1 VARSRTNGLQSLLKA
16 VGTIA
21 GYAALHALLSPNRGE
36 GKPGASEVQFGGAS
50 SWDESPES
58 HRRRAA
64 QLGRGREAASP
75 WQIPWRGWKDIFWR
89 TLQQVQDDRLLAIAA
104 GVVFYGLLALFP
116 TLTVIVSLYGL
127 FAQPATIENHIFLIS
142 DFVPEQAVAIIR
154 EQIERLVARDI
165 AQLSFGFLLGLA
177 IALWS
182 ANAGVKAIIDAL
194 NVVYEEKEKR
204 SFIRLNLISFAFTIA
219 AVAVVLTTIGA
230 VVVAPFFF
238 DQIWFGEEVRRLVQ
252 LGRWPA
258 LIALLLIGLAFLYRF
273 GPSRANAKWR
283 WLSVGSVAAVA
294 LWVAGSALF
303 SFYIQ
308 NYANFDATYG
318 SLGTGIGLMLWMW
331 MSIVVILFG
340 AELNA
345 EIEHQ
350 TAVDSTH
357 GKARPLG
364 QRGAAMAD
372 TVGRSYR

>member
-1 VARSRTNGLQSLLKA
+1 MGQSRKKGLQSLLKA
-16 VGTIA
+16 AGTIA
-21 GYAALHALLSPNRGE
+21 GYAALHALLTPTVRESNPASHRAPFGAEGSPGE
-36 GKPGASEVQFGGAS
+36 FG
-50 SWDESPES
+50 ES
-58 HRRRAA
+58 HRERAV
-64 QLGRGREAASP
+64 QSGRGRDAVSP

-116 TLTVIVSLYGL
+116 ALTVIVSLYGL
-127 FAQPATIENHIFLIS
+127 FAQPATIENHIVLIS

-165 AQLSFGFLLGLA
+165 AQLSFGFLLGFG

-194 NVVYEEKEKR
+194 NVVYEEREKR
-204 SFIRLNLISFAFTIA
+204 SFVRLNLISFVFTMGAIA
-219 AVAVVLTTIGA
+219 AVLLAIGA
-230 VVVAPFFF
+230 VVVAPFLL
-238 DQIWFGEEVRRLVQ
+238 DRIWFGDELRRLIEF
-252 LGRWPA
+252 GRWPT
-258 LIALLLIGLAFLYRF
+258 LIAVLLIGLACLYRF
-273 GPSRANAKWR
+273 GPSRVNAKWR
-283 WLSVGSVAAVA
+283 WLSVGSVAAVI

-331 MSIVVILFG
+331 MSVIVILFG

-350 TAVDSTH
+350 TAQDSTR
-357 GKARPLG
+357 GAARPLG
-364 QRGAAMAD
+364 KRGAAMAD
-372 TVGRSYR
+372 TVGRSSS